1 MYRFN
6 AIPMKLP
13 VAFFT
18 ELELKILKFVWGHK
32 RPQIAKA
39 VLGEK
44 KQTTET
50 IFEGTQI
57 MDFLANRDFKESK

>member
-1 MYRFN
+1 MSCYNILFKMYNFQQKMRHTS
-6 AIPMKLP
+6 KQ
-13 VAFFT
+13 T
-18 ELELKILKFVWGHK
+18 
-32 RPQIAKA
+32 
-39 VLGEK
+39 LGKCDTYREK